1 MLQTEHRKHFTCR
14 AELPQNPGNPREL
27 RSEPQASGTSWCFL
41 EGNQGTR
48 LSDTEPMGL
57 VLSASQDRSWGFAAQ
72 VRVAAEPLEGP
83 RSSTRKIHAL
93 EYSEMPELVWVRAR
107 VGQLLFDFT
116 ATCQGSCRFGEGAGV
131 QIYSPSTLQKLP
143 KIK

>member
-57 VLSASQDRSWGFAAQ
+57 VLSASQDRSWGFAVQ

-107 VGQLLFDFT
+107 VGQLLFEISQPHARVHVGLGKGLEFRFT
-116 ATCQGSCRFGEGAGV
+116 APARSRNF
-131 QIYSPSTLQKLP
+131 PR
-143 KIK
+143 